1 MPDHNHAHSHGHGH
15 SHADH
20 FNTYNR
26 AFAIAVT
33 LNLGFV
39 IIEAVFGVLSG
50 SLALLADAGHN
61 LSDVLGLLMAWI
73 ASWLAGR
80 KTTERNTYGL
90 KKTTILAALFN
101 ALFLVAAVGGIA
113 WEAIRR
119 FGEPAEVAGMTV
131 IVVASIGVLIN
142 GVTMLLFVKGQKGD
156 LNIRGAFLHM
166 AADTVVSVGVVVAG
180 VLIIATGAD
189 WIDPVVSLVIAVIIF
204 IGTWQLLK
212 DSIGLAI
219 DAVPRNINPAD
230 VTAALSRLPG
240 VESAHHLHIWALS
253 TTENALTV
261 HLVKPD
267 SGDDDELIQQ
277 ANRMLAHDF
286 NIAHVTIQWERT
298 HNQCPN
304 NPGIPDNGNVEANL

>member
-1 MPDHNHAHSHGHGH
+1 MHNHNQAH

-20 FNTYNR
+20 FNTHNR
-26 AFAIAVT
+26 AFAIAVA

-101 ALFLVAAVGGIA
+101 ALFLIAAVGGIA

-119 FGEPAEVAGMTV
+119 FGDPAEVDGMTV
-131 IVVASIGVLIN
+131 IVVAGIGVLIN
-142 GVTMLLFVKGQKGD
+142 GVTMLLFLKGQKGD

-180 VLIIATGAD
+180 VLIMATGAN
-189 WIDPVVSLVIAVIIF
+189 WIDPVVSLVIAAVIF

-212 DSIGLAI
+212 DSISLAI
-219 DAVPRNINPAD
+219 DAVPRTINPANVAD
-230 VTAALSRLPG
+230 ALSRLPG
-240 VESAHHLHIWALS
+240 VESVHHLHIWALS

-267 SGDDDELIQQ
+267 SRDDDDIIQQ
-277 ANRMLAHDF
+277 ANRMLAQHF
-286 NIAHVTIQWERT
+286 NIAHVTIQWERN
-298 HNQCPN
+298 HSRCPN
-304 NPGIPDNGNVEANL
+304 AVDDSAPLH